1 MSERER
7 ARDEPPGYQD
17 PQLGWLPT
25 TTRDQ
30 SCLCGDQSVVWL
42 YPLASDKVRYREYD
56 KGHILPTFWTLCERC
71 ESLYT
76 AGADDEL
83 VDLMQ
88 RARRHDQPAQNVCGR
103 GVPAAACRIPP
114 RRPRGP
120 SLSRGSSRGRVKG
133 PQRTAVGS
141 P

>member
-7 ARDEPPGYQD
+7 ARDEPPGYED

-25 TTRDQ
+25 TPRDQ

-42 YPLASDKVRYREYD
+42 HPLASDKVRYREYG
-56 KGHILPTFWTLCERC
+56 KGHRLPTFWTLCERC
-71 ESLYT
+71 ESLYN

-88 RARRHDQPAQNVCGR
+88 RAAEGTTSQPRMYVDEVYRQPLAVFRRADLGARRFREGA
-103 GVPAAACRIPP
+103 PAAE
-114 RRPRGP
+114 
-120 SLSRGSSRGRVKG
+120 
-133 PQRTAVGS
+133 
-141 P
+141 